1 MEDNLEWTGER
12 LVTDVEGVL
21 GVAEHLHRY
30 ALACE
35 FVKGKRV
42 LDIASGEGYGSN
54 LLSKNAEHVTGV
66 DISDEAVKHA
76 NQKYA
81 SESKLTY
88 KVGSA
93 SKIPLEN
100 ASVDVVT
107 SFETLE
113 HTTEHEEFLTE
124 IKRVLVPGGL
134 LIMSTPDTVLYN
146 PHDPDN
152 PYHVKELTTEEFE
165 TLIGKYFQNSCL
177 LNQRSVI
184 GTLVQPVYKSN
195 DGFKSFSGKYSS
207 VGEGYGDD
215 GFYGKPLFNIAIA
228 SDSEINNT
236 LIEKA
241 TLFNY
246 VPDLLNEFKG
256 SIGLMFELQELKKLA
271 NRLEELEK
279 SKSYLFAQ
287 RISKILRLFGKNS

>member
-1 MEDNLEWTGER
+1 
-12 LVTDVEGVL
+12 
-21 GVAEHLHRY
+21 
-30 ALACE
+30 
-35 FVKGKRV
+35 
-42 LDIASGEGYGSN
+42 
-54 LLSKNAEHVTGV
+54 LLSKNAEYVTGV
-66 DISDEAVKHA
+66 DISVEAVEHA

-93 SKIPLEN
+93 SKIPLDD

-113 HTTEHEEFLTE
+113 HTTEHEEFLSE

-152 PYHVKELTTEEFE
+152 PYHVKELTTEEFK
-165 TLIGKYFQNSCL
+165 TLINNYFNKSIL
-177 LNQRSVI
+177 LNQRSII
-184 GTLVQPVYKSN
+184 GTLIQRIDSEN
-195 DGFKSFSGKYSS
+195 NGFKSFFGEYSN
-207 VGEGYGDD
+207 VYEGFGNDA
-215 GFYGKPLFNIAIA
+215 FYGKPLFNITFA
-228 SDSEINNT
+228 SDNEVNFELLQKTS
-236 LIEKA
+236 
-241 TLFNY
+241 LFNY
-246 VPDLLNEFKG
+246 VPNFLNEFRG

-279 SKSYLFAQ
+279 SKSYQFSQKL
-287 RISKILRLFGKNS
+287 SKLLRLFKRK

>member
-1 MEDNLEWTGER
+1 MDNNLEWTGER

-35 FVKGKRV
+35 FVKDKKV

-54 LLSKNAEHVTGV
+54 LLSKHAAHVTGV
-66 DISDEAVKHA
+66 DISEDAVKHA
-76 NQKYA
+76 NEKYA
-81 SESKLTY
+81 KENKLTY
-88 KVGSA
+88 CVGSA
-93 SKIPLEN
+93 SKIPLED

-113 HTTEHEEFLTE
+113 HTTEHDEFLQE

-134 LIMSTPDTVLYN
+134 LIMSTPDTVLYK
-146 PHDPDN
+146 PHDPNN
-152 PYHVKELTTEEFE
+152 PYHLKELTTQEFE
-165 TLIGKYFQNSCL
+165 TLIGRYFQNSIL

-184 GTLVQPVYKSN
+184 GTLVQPVYRSV

-207 VGEGYGDD
+207 VSEGFGDD

-228 SDSEINNT
+228 TDSEIKNE
-236 LIEKA
+236 IIQKV

-246 VPDLLNEFKG
+246 VPDMLNEFKG
-256 SIGLMFELQELKKLA
+256 SVGLMFELQELKKLA

-287 RISKILRLFGKNS
+287 RISKILRLF

>member
-1 MEDNLEWTGER
+1 MDKNLEWTGER
-12 LVTDVEGVL
+12 LVTDVQGVL

-35 FVKGKRV
+35 FVKGKKV

-54 LLSKNAEHVTGV
+54 LLSKHAEHVTGV
-66 DISDEAVKHA
+66 DISDDAVKHA
-76 NQKYA
+76 NEKYA
-81 SESKLTY
+81 KESKLIY
-88 KVGSA
+88 RVGSA
-93 SKIPLEN
+93 SKIPLED
-100 ASVDVVT
+100 ASVGVVT

-113 HTTEHEEFLTE
+113 HTTEHDEFLQE

-134 LIMSTPDTVLYN
+134 LIMSTPDTVLYK
-146 PHDPDN
+146 PHDPNN
-152 PYHVKELTTEEFE
+152 PYHLKELTTQEFE
-165 TLIGKYFQNSCL
+165 NLIGRYFQNSIL

-184 GTLVQPVYKSN
+184 GTLVQPVSISV
-195 DGFKSFSGKYSS
+195 DGFKSFSGEYSC
-207 VGEGYGDD
+207 VGDGYGNDE
-215 GFYGKPLFNIAIA
+215 FYGKPLFNIAIA

-287 RISKILRLFGKNS
+287 RISKILRLFEKK

>member
-1 MEDNLEWTGER
+1 MDNNLEWTGER

-35 FVKGKRV
+35 FVKGKKV

-54 LLSKNAEHVTGV
+54 LLSKHAEHVTGV
-66 DISDEAVKHA
+66 DISDDAVKHA
-76 NQKYA
+76 NEKYTK
-81 SESKLTY
+81 ENKLIY
-88 KVGSA
+88 RVGSA
-93 SKIPLEN
+93 SKIPLDD

-113 HTTEHEEFLTE
+113 HTTEHEEFLQE

-134 LIMSTPDTVLYN
+134 LIMSTPDTVLYK
-146 PHDPDN
+146 PHDPNN
-152 PYHVKELTTEEFE
+152 PFHVKELTTEEFE
-165 TLIGKYFQNSCL
+165 TLIRTYFQNSFL

-195 DGFKSFSGKYSS
+195 NGFKSFSGKYSS

-228 SDSEINNT
+228 SDSEIKNA

-287 RISKILRLFGKNS
+287 RISKILRLFKKK